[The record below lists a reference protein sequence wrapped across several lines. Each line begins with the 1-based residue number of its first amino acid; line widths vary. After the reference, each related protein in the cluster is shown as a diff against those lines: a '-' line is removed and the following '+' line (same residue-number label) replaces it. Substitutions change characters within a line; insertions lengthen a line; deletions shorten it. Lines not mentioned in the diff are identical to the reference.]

1 MFLETTR
8 LKSKAIKKSF
18 QVSGHAFD
26 QVSNRAS
33 VEYIQHHAEGSK
45 MLMATSG
52 HRVASEHWGT
62 ASKERSRR
70 WCSGGRPIQ
79 RRTAATARSS
89 GASDRR
95 NSRTTA
101 RLGSRVAAGRR
112 SRIAAGDATVSTAA
126 PRRKMRFPGRRWGGV
141 RRGEEADGGAGGSPR
156 PWGSAGR
163 RTRWRRSVQCGGLN
177 TSAAWR
183 ASLVVQ
189 ADEGA
194 VGGAWVAGRCSDPR
208 QPGGFSAGAGSHG
221 GKAGRRDARKG
232 GGGRGEGGEIW
243 WRVWHGE
250 RRR

>member
-1 MFLETTR
+1 
-8 LKSKAIKKSF
+8 
-18 QVSGHAFD
+18 
-26 QVSNRAS
+26 
-33 VEYIQHHAEGSK
+33 
-45 MLMATSG
+45 MLMATSV
-52 HRVASEHWGT
+52 HRMASEHWGT

-70 WCSGGRPIQ
+70 WCSGVRLRQTELPYHRSIRIP
-79 RRTAATARSS
+79 RRCRKKVPH
-89 GASDRR
+89 R
-95 NSRTTA
+95 
-101 RLGSRVAAGRR
+101 GRR
-112 SRIAAGDATVSTAA
+112 CAGLHRRAA
-126 PRRKMRFPGRRWGGV
+126 PEDEIPWAALERSTTP
-141 RRGEEADGGAGGSPR
+141 RRGEEADGGAGGSPW

-163 RTRWRRSVQCGGLN
+163 RTRWRRSVQCGILN

-194 VGGAWVAGRCSDPR
+194 VGGAWVAGRCSDRR

-243 WRVWHGE
+243 WLVWHGE